1 MNRTQLSKM
10 KKLLFI
16 IFILAF
22 SIQAQ
27 TVLAVDKYTL
37 LEPLPCVSGVGNC
50 TEGTL
55 QTEISFQDYVGY
67 VFKFSIALAVFLAIV
82 VIIYAGF
89 EYMLAEALPTKLDA
103 KKRIRSAITGLL
115 LVFSSY
121 LILRIIDPRLV
132 QIYTE
137 IPPVNFKADT
147 ETLNFGKNVAE
158 DFAKLSATENLAK
171 VNADAIK
178 KVNDANAQK
187 SAAQEKLAVAENKLK
202 SGEIDE
208 EEYQIQKAI
217 EQETIRKKNIEIS
230 REITGTLGRNSIKN
244 LAIDLR
250 VSPET
255 NWYGATNP
263 DWSLVDKKIEEV
275 NKFYDKYIE
284 EMLKSNNT
292 EGVSI
297 LRTDR
302 VFYVDQLREEGEMIK
317 EVDKSY
323 QDQTAKSRDAV
334 SKRLVSYEKEYASYS
349 TDPRL
354 EEQYKN
360 ILELRIAYLR
370 DYLEK
375 SSKIIK

>member
-1 MNRTQLSKM
+1 M

-16 IFILAF
+16 LFI
-22 SIQAQ
+22 SILFTQ
-27 TVLAVDKYTL
+27 TTNVLALDKYTL

-89 EYMLAEALPTKLDA
+89 EYMLSEALPTKLDA
-103 KKRIRSAITGLL
+103 KGRIKSAITGLI
-115 LVFSSY
+115 LVFASY
-121 LILRIIDPRLV
+121 LILRVIDPRLV

-137 IPPVNFKADT
+137 IPPVNFVATT
-147 ETLNFGKNVAE
+147 ETQQFNKNITEDLKNINAE
-158 DFAKLSATENLAK
+158 AL
-171 VNADAIK
+171 K
-178 KVNDANAQK
+178 KVNTANEEK
-187 SAAQEKLAVAENKLK
+187 NLAQEKISDAEKKLK
-202 SGEIDE
+202 NGEINEND
-208 EEYQIQKAI
+208 YQILKAT
-217 EQETIRKKNIEIS
+217 ELETIRKKNIEIS
-230 REITGTLGRNSIKN
+230 REITGTFGRNSIKN
-244 LAIDLR
+244 LSIDLR
-250 VSPET
+250 ISPET

-263 DWSLVDKKIEEV
+263 DWTLVDKKIEEV
-275 NKFYDKYIE
+275 NKLYDKYIVE
-284 EMLKSNNT
+284 LQNSNNP

-323 QDQTAKSRDAV
+323 QDQTVKSRDAV
-334 SKRLVSYEKEYASYS
+334 AKRLKSYQEEYASYS

-360 ILELRIAYLR
+360 LLEIRIAYLR

-375 SSKIIK
+375 SAKVIK

>member
-1 MNRTQLSKM
+1 MQHSKIIN
-10 KKLLFI
+10 FI
-16 IFILAF
+16 VVVIFTITVFVL
-22 SIQAQ
+22 QNN

-50 TEGTL
+50 TEGTM

-89 EYMLAEALPTKLDA
+89 EYMLSEALPAKLDA
-103 KKRIRSAITGLL
+103 KGRIKKAITGLL
-115 LVFSSY
+115 LVFASY

-137 IPPVNFKADT
+137 IPPVNFVSSE
-147 ETLNFGKNVAE
+147 ETRQFSKNVN
-158 DFAKLSATENLAK
+158 DDLAKISATENLAK

-178 KVNDANAQK
+178 KVNTANAEK
-187 SAAQEKLAVAENKLK
+187 AAAQEKLAAAETKLK
-202 SGEIDE
+202 NGEIDE

-217 EQETIRKKNIEIS
+217 ELETVRKKNIEIA
-230 REITGTLGRNSIKN
+230 REITGTFGRNSIKN

-255 NWYGATNP
+255 NWYGAANP
-263 DWSLVDKKIEEV
+263 DWSLIDKKIEEV
-275 NKFYDKYIE
+275 NKFYDKYIV
-284 EMLKSNNT
+284 EMQKSNNA
-292 EGVSI
+292 EGVSM

-302 VFYVDQLREEGEMIK
+302 VFYVDQLREEGEMVK

-323 QDQTAKSRDAV
+323 QDQTVKSRDAV
-334 SKRLVSYEKEYASYS
+334 AKRLKSYQEEYASYS

-360 ILELRIAYLR
+360 LLEIRIAYLR
-370 DYLEK
+370 EYLEK
-375 SSKIIK
+375 TSKTIK